1 LILGYY
7 QSIIPVLANKDL
19 IISSHVDGLDIALLE
34 DRKLVEFHKEGFNK
48 NFSVGDIYL
57 GKVKKI
63 VSGLNATF
71 VDVGAN
77 KDAFLHYLD
86 LGPQLASLIKYVKG
100 IQSGKV
106 KDPLLSDFTLEGDID
121 KNGKI
126 KDVLSSGLFLPV
138 QIAKEPISTKGP
150 RITSEITIAGRY
162 LVLVP
167 FSDRISVSQKIES
180 KEERDRLKRLVSSIK
195 PKNFGVIIRTVAEN
209 KKAAD
214 IDTDLKNLLGKWKE
228 VFHNLKNATPPKKLL
243 GEIDRSSAI
252 IRDLLNAS
260 FNSILIDDE
269 SLFTDLKDY
278 VKSIAPEREKI
289 LKFHKADNPL
299 FEQFGINRQIKGL
312 FGKHVIEHTEA
323 LHVID
328 VNSGNTSKP
337 DKDQETNAMTVNLEA
352 AQEIARQLR
361 LRDMGGIIVI
371 DFIDVRSAENKRI
384 LLDKMHDAMRSDR
397 AKHNILPLSK
407 FGLMEIT
414 RQRVRPEM
422 DIKTAEVCPSCNGSG
437 EIQASI
443 LLIDEIENALRY
455 IIEEIKPVSLSLHV
469 HPFVEAFLKKGYNSH
484 QLKWFIKYKK
494 RIKIKSS
501 TAYHLMEYHFINGQ
515 DEEIVI

>member
-1 LILGYY
+1 
-7 QSIIPVLANKDL
+7 
-19 IISSHVDGLDIALLE
+19 
-34 DRKLVEFHKEGFNK
+34 
-48 NFSVGDIYL
+48 
-57 GKVKKI
+57 
-63 VSGLNATF
+63 
-71 VDVGAN
+71 
-77 KDAFLHYLD
+77 
-86 LGPQLASLIKYVKG
+86 
-100 IQSGKV
+100 
-106 KDPLLSDFTLEGDID
+106 
-121 KNGKI
+121 
-126 KDVLSSGLFLPV
+126 
-138 QIAKEPISTKGP
+138 
-150 RITSEITIAGRY
+150 
-162 LVLVP
+162 
-167 FSDRISVSQKIES
+167 
-180 KEERDRLKRLVSSIK
+180 
-195 PKNFGVIIRTVAEN
+195 
-209 KKAAD
+209 
-214 IDTDLKNLLGKWKE
+214 
-228 VFHNLKNATPPKKLL
+228 
-243 GEIDRSSAI
+243 
-252 IRDLLNAS
+252 
-260 FNSILIDDE
+260 
-269 SLFTDLKDY
+269 
-278 VKSIAPEREKI
+278 
-289 LKFHKADNPL
+289 
-299 FEQFGINRQIKGL
+299 
-312 FGKHVIEHTEA
+312 